1 MLGGNQGN
9 NVTVNIINQSGQ
21 ALESEQQS
29 SRFDGENYIIDV
41 MVKAVTNNKGGARDV
56 IKAAAG

>member
-1 MLGGNQGN
+1 MGGTTSN
-9 NVTVNIINQSGQ
+9 NVVVNIVNQSGQ
-21 ALESEQQS
+21 ELESKQQN

-41 MVKAVTNNKGGARDV
+41 MVKAVTNNKGGARDA